1 MKHALYARTFDPLT
15 NGHLWVMQKGVKLF
29 DQLTMAVAVNPTKK
43 PMFSAEDRRDML
55 FDVALQLSDACR
67 VIIIEDR
74 YTVDVAAE
82 LGAQYLLRGIRNGI
96 DAEYELG
103 ISELNAGIN
112 PDIETIY
119 VAPPPELRNVSSSVV
134 RGFIGPQG
142 WEEQVS
148 SRVPSSVYERIVEKV
163 KK

>member
-119 VAPPPELRNVSSSVV
+119 VAPPPELHKNRHIKYVSVKELFTRLLV
-134 RGFIGPQG
+134 AQDDRRLL
-142 WEEQVS
+142 QVA
-148 SRVPSSVYERIVEKV
+148 E
-163 KK
+163 